1 MWEQIESALH
11 ASLARV
17 LTKVATLL
25 PAVLS
30 LVLAVLVCALLG
42 LFLAYILRKI
52 LVAVHFD
59 ERVKANSP
67 AGLLHWSPM
76 QVPSLMLSRLVFWFG
91 IFIGLVLGIAAFGA
105 AYSPS
110 EQTATEVYPY
120 LTRIV
125 TAILLLLVGTVIAR
139 FLARSVLIG
148 AVNMN
153 LQYARLLSQG
163 IKWLVLVLTVAMA
176 LDHVGIAGAIVELAF
191 GILFGGI
198 VLALSLAI
206 GLGSKEIVSRSL
218 EHDGSKHTTEET
230 ATSPVSHF

>member
-1 MWEQIESALH
+1 MWEQIEFALH

-30 LVLAVLVCALLG
+30 LVLAVLVCALFG
-42 LFLAYILRKI
+42 LFLGYLLRRI
-52 LVAVHFD
+52 LVAVDFD
-59 ERVKANSP
+59 NRVKANSP

-76 QVPSLMLSRLVFWFG
+76 QVPSLMLSRIVFWCG
-91 IFIGLVLGIAAFGA
+91 IFLGLVLGIAAFGA

-110 EQTATEVYPY
+110 EQTATEIYPY

-153 LQYARLLSQG
+153 LTTPGCSARG
-163 IKWLVLVLTVAMA
+163 
-176 LDHVGIAGAIVELAF
+176 
-191 GILFGGI
+191 
-198 VLALSLAI
+198 
-206 GLGSKEIVSRSL
+206 
-218 EHDGSKHTTEET
+218 
-230 ATSPVSHF
+230 

>member
-1 MWEQIESALH
+1 MWQQVQFALQ

-30 LVLAVLVCALLG
+30 LVVAVLICGLLG
-42 LFLAYILRKI
+42 LFLGYILRRI
-52 LVAVHFD
+52 LVAFKFD

-67 AGLLHWSPM
+67 AGLLHWTPM
-76 QVPSLMLSRLVFWFG
+76 QVPSLMLSRVVFWCG
-91 IFIGLVLGIAAFGA
+91 IFFGLVLGVAAFGA

-110 EQTATEVYPY
+110 EQTATELYPY
-120 LTRIV
+120 VTRIV
-125 TAILLLLVGTVIAR
+125 TAVLLLLGGTVIAR

-163 IKWLVLVLTVAMA
+163 VKWLVIVLAGAMA

-218 EHDGSKHTTEET
+218 EADSSKHVEET
-230 ATSPVSHF
+230 GTRPFSHF

>member
-1 MWEQIESALH
+1 MWEQVEFALH

-17 LTKVATLL
+17 LTKVAVLL

-30 LVLAVLVCALLG
+30 LIVAVLICGLIGFLLAN
-42 LFLAYILRKI
+42 LVRKI
-52 LVAVHFD
+52 LVSMRFD
-59 ERVKANSP
+59 ERVSLNSS
-67 AGLLHWSPM
+67 GLLQWSPL
-76 QVPSLMLSRLVFWFG
+76 QVPSLVVSRVIFWCF
-91 IFIGLVLGIAAFGA
+91 IFLGLVLGVAAFAA

-110 EQTATEVYPY
+110 EQLADQIYPY
-120 LTRIV
+120 LTHLV
-125 TAILLLLVGTVIAR
+125 SAVLLFLAGTIAAR

-163 IKWLVLVLTVAMA
+163 VKWLVIVLTVAMV
-176 LDHVGIAGAIVELAF
+176 LDHLGIGGNIVELAF

-218 EHDGSKHTTEET
+218 EHEGSRHPEET
-230 ATSPVSHF
+230 TTRPVGHF

>member
-1 MWEQIESALH
+1 MWEQIEFALR

-17 LTKVATLL
+17 LAKVATLL

-30 LVLAVLVCALLG
+30 LVLTVVVCGLIG
-42 LFLAYILRKI
+42 LFLAYILRRI
-52 LVAVHFD
+52 LIAARFD
-59 ERVKANSP
+59 ERVKANSSV
-67 AGLLHWSPM
+67 GILHWSPV
-76 QVPSLMLSRLVFWFG
+76 QGPTIFLSRLVFWSG
-91 IFIGLVLGIAAFGA
+91 IFLGLVLGIAAFGA
-105 AYSPS
+105 AYSAS
-110 EQTATEVYPY
+110 DQTADQLYPY

-125 TAILLLLVGTVIAR
+125 VGVLLLLAGTVVAR

-163 IKWLVLVLTVAMA
+163 IKWLVLVLTVAMV
-176 LDHVGIAGAIVELAF
+176 LDHVGIGGSIVELAF

-206 GLGSKEIVSRSL
+206 GLGSKDIVSRSL
-218 EHDGSKHTTEET
+218 EQDGSKH
-230 ATSPVSHF
+230 ADDHASRPISHF

>member
-1 MWEQIESALH
+1 MWEQVESALH
-11 ASLARV
+11 ASLQRV
-17 LTKVATLL
+17 LIKVGVLL

-30 LVLAVLVCALLG
+30 LIVAVLICGLIGFLLAS
-42 LFLAYILRKI
+42 LARRI
-52 LVAVHFD
+52 LVSMRFD
-59 ERVKANSP
+59 ERVSLNTSG
-67 AGLLHWSPM
+67 GLLQWSPL
-76 QVPSLMLSRLVFWFG
+76 QVPSAVVSRLVFWSF
-91 IFIGLVLGIAAFGA
+91 IFLGLVLGVAAFGA

-110 EQTATEVYPY
+110 EQIADQLYPY
-120 LTRIV
+120 LTHLV
-125 TAILLLLVGTVIAR
+125 SSVLLLLFGTIAAR

-163 IKWLVLVLTVAMA
+163 VKWLVLVLTVAMV
-176 LDHVGIAGAIVELAF
+176 LDHLAIGGTIVELAF

-218 EHDGSKHTTEET
+218 EHDGSRHPEE
-230 ATSPVSHF
+230 SSSRPVGHF

>member
-1 MWEQIESALH
+1 MWEQVEFALH

-17 LTKVATLL
+17 LIKVGVLL

-30 LVLAVLVCALLG
+30 LVVAVLICGLIGFLLAT
-42 LFLAYILRKI
+42 LVQRI
-52 LVAVHFD
+52 LVSVRFD
-59 ERVKANSP
+59 ERVSLNSSG
-67 AGLLHWSPM
+67 GLLQWSPLH
-76 QVPSLMLSRLVFWFG
+76 VPSMVVSRLVFWCF
-91 IFIGLVLGIAAFGA
+91 IFLGLVFGVAAFGA

-110 EQTATEVYPY
+110 EQIADQLYPY
-120 LTRIV
+120 LTRLV
-125 TAILLLLVGTVIAR
+125 SSILLLLAGTIAAR

-163 IKWLVLVLTVAMA
+163 IKWLVLVLTVAMV
-176 LDHVGIAGAIVELAF
+176 LDHLGIGGNIVELAF

-218 EHDGSKHTTEET
+218 EHEGSRHPEET
-230 ATSPVSHF
+230 SSRPVGHF

>member
-17 LTKVATLL
+17 LTKVAILL

-30 LVLAVLVCALLG
+30 LVLAVLVCGLLG
-42 LFLAYILRKI
+42 LLLAYILRKI

-110 EQTATEVYPY
+110 EQTATQIYPY
-120 LTRIV
+120 LTHVV
-125 TAILLLLVGTVIAR
+125 TAILLLLIGTVIAR

-176 LDHVGIAGAIVELAF
+176 LDHVGIGGAIVELAF

-218 EHDGSKHTTEET
+218 EHDGSRHTPEET
-230 ATSPVSHF
+230 GTRPVSHF

>member
-1 MWEQIESALH
+1 MGTNRFALH

-17 LTKVATLL
+17 LTKVAILL

-30 LVLAVLVCALLG
+30 LVLAVLVCGLLG
-42 LFLAYILRKI
+42 LLLAYVVRRI
-52 LVAVHFD
+52 LVAFRFD

-67 AGLLHWSPM
+67 TGLLPWSPV
-76 QVPSLMLSRLVFWFG
+76 QAPSLILSRLVFWGG
-91 IFIGLVLGIAAFGA
+91 IFLGLVLGIAAFGA

-110 EQTATEVYPY
+110 EQIPSQLYPY

-125 TAILLLLVGTVIAR
+125 SAILLLLAGTVVAR

-163 IKWLVLVLTVAMA
+163 IKWLVLVLTVAMV
-176 LDHVGIAGAIVELAF
+176 LDHLGIGGAIVELAF

-218 EHDGSKHTTEET
+218 ESDSTRHTEET
-230 ATSPVSHF
+230 AKRPVSHF

>member
-1 MWEQIESALH
+1 MWEQIEFALH

-30 LVLAVLVCALLG
+30 LVLAVVVCGLLG
-42 LFLAYILRKI
+42 LLLAYLLRKI
-52 LVAVHFD
+52 LNAVHFD

-67 AGLLHWSPM
+67 SGLLHWSPL
-76 QVPSLMLSRLVFWFG
+76 QVPSLILTRLVFWSC
-91 IFIGLVLGIAAFGA
+91 IFLGLVLGIAAFGA

-110 EQTATEVYPY
+110 EQTASQIYPY
-120 LTRIV
+120 LTHLVIAV
-125 TAILLLLVGTVIAR
+125 LLLLAGTVVAR
-139 FLARSVLIG
+139 FIARSVLIG

-176 LDHVGIAGAIVELAF
+176 LDHLGIGGAIVELAF

-218 EHDGSKHTTEET
+218 EQDGGRHTEEP
-230 ATSPVSHF
+230 ATRPVSHF

>member
-1 MWEQIESALH
+1 MWDQVEFALH

-17 LTKVATLL
+17 LTKAAVLL

-30 LVLAVLVCALLG
+30 LVVAVLICGLIGLLMAN
-42 LFLAYILRKI
+42 LVRRI
-52 LVAVHFD
+52 LVSVRFD
-59 ERVKANSP
+59 ERVKVNSSG
-67 AGLLHWSPM
+67 GLLQWSPL
-76 QVPSLMLSRLVFWFG
+76 QIPSLALSRVVFWCF
-91 IFIGLVLGIAAFGA
+91 IFLGLVLGVAAFGA

-110 EQTATEVYPY
+110 EQMADRLYPY
-120 LTRIV
+120 LTHLAS
-125 TAILLLLVGTVIAR
+125 AILLFLAGGIAAR

-153 LQYARLLSQG
+153 LQYARLLSQAV
-163 IKWLVLVLTVAMA
+163 KWLVLVLTVAMV
-176 LDHVGIAGAIVELAF
+176 LDHLGIGGAIVELAF

-218 EHDGSKHTTEET
+218 EHDVSRHAEET
-230 ATSPVSHF
+230 PSRPVGHF

>member
-30 LVLAVLVCALLG
+30 LVLAVVVCGLLG
-42 LFLAYILRKI
+42 LLLAFVLRRILI
-52 LVAVHFD
+52 AVRFD

-67 AGLLHWSPM
+67 AGLLHWSPV
-76 QVPSLMLSRLVFWFG
+76 QVPSLILSRLVFWCG
-91 IFIGLVLGIAAFGA
+91 IFLGLVLGIAAFGA
-105 AYSPS
+105 AYSSS
-110 EQTATEVYPY
+110 EQTASELYPY

-125 TAILLLLVGTVIAR
+125 SAVLLLLAGTVVAR

-163 IKWLVLVLTVAMA
+163 IKWLVLVLTVAMV
-176 LDHVGIAGAIVELAF
+176 LDHLGIGGSIVELAF

-218 EHDGSKHTTEET
+218 EHDGSRHADEPGTRH
-230 ATSPVSHF
+230 VSHF